1 MNPNLNQAKIKKISE
16 NISQIQ
22 NNQFINDS
30 SKYKIKNINEEDNIK
45 LYEINSKNINKK
57 EVEKAFAEKGIK
69 IYDVKENIDS
79 ILSSDKNNRILK
91 FRIKVK

>member
-1 MNPNLNQAKIKKISE
+1 M
-16 NISQIQ
+16 Q
-22 NNQFINDS
+22 NNQFLNDS
-30 SKYKIKNINEEDNIK
+30 AKYKIKNNNAEDNIK

-79 ILSSDKNNRILK
+79 ILSSDKNNRITFK
-91 FRIKVK
+91 IRDNENDKDRDDSEDRRTSGA